1 MEIESDVAG
10 LIADIRRLVYNL
22 RPPTLDELGL
32 VGALQ
37 ASATRY
43 SGAPPGGGDGATSG
57 GVQTLVEVAED
68 LPPLPAAV
76 EVATY
81 RIVEEALTN
90 VVRHAGART
99 CRVRL
104 WLDGGLHVTITDDGV
119 GLPGTR
125 RAGVGLTSMRERAA
139 ELGGTC
145 SLETPPTGG
154 TRVTVYL
161 PVSTDELAAA
171 LGEG

>member
-1 MEIESDVAG
+1 M
-10 LIADIRRLVYNL
+10 
-22 RPPTLDELGL
+22 
-32 VGALQ
+32 
-37 ASATRY
+37 
-43 SGAPPGGGDGATSG
+43 
-57 GVQTLVEVAED
+57 
-68 LPPLPAAV
+68 
-76 EVATY
+76 ATY

-119 GLPGTR
+119 GLPDTR

-145 SLETPPTGG
+145 SLETAPTGG
-154 TRVTVYL
+154 TCVTVYL
-161 PVSTDELAAA
+161 PVATDGSPDEPAATR
-171 LGEG
+171 GEA